1 MANRAACQVFRLREP
16 FVASVRIDAGAVTR
30 LGGTVMERR
39 SLERMAASATPA
51 VVLSAGID
59 VRSRGRTPTRFD
71 AHPASVP
78 TRIRER
84 GEVSDDQEWAGGFR
98 TRRDLLY

>member
-1 MANRAACQVFRLREP
+1 M
-16 FVASVRIDAGAVTR
+16 D
-30 LGGTVMERR
+30 RR

-78 TRIRER
+78 TRIRES
-84 GEVSDDQEWAGGFR
+84 GEVSDDQEWAGGSEHDENCCMVAVAE
-98 TRRDLLY
+98 RRHPARRCVRQ